1 VSNRFGH
8 PRVHHRL
15 TDSTN
20 ARARELALAGAPDG
34 TIVTA
39 SEQSAGRGRQG
50 RTWSAPPGRALL
62 VSAIVRDLSRRDAL
76 LPLAAP
82 VAVAEACDEFA
93 GSACG
98 IKWPNDI
105 WVGGRKLS
113 GILLEGRPQE
123 GWAVIGIGLN
133 VGTRED
139 EFPDELR
146 ATATSLAI
154 ASGHDPGVEPVL
166 ASVLRALGR
175 RLGEPADT
183 TLAAWRERDVLLG
196 RRIRWNGGEGEAV
209 GLDANGALLVETGS
223 GRVALDA
230 GEVHLRPAE

>member
-1 VSNRFGH
+1 VSRRFGH

-20 ARARELALAGAPDG
+20 ARARELAASGAPDG

-50 RTWSAPPGRALL
+50 RTWAAPPGKALL
-62 VSAIVRDLSRRDAL
+62 LSAIVRNLSQRDAL
-76 LPLAAP
+76 LPLAVP
-82 VAVAEACDEFA
+82 VAVAEACDEFT
-93 GSACG
+93 GTRCG

-105 WVGGRKLS
+105 WVDGRKLS

-123 GWAVIGIGLN
+123 GWAVIGIGVN
-133 VGTRED
+133 VGTARD

-146 ATATSLAI
+146 ETATSIAI
-154 ASGHDPGVEPVL
+154 ESGRDPGVEPVL
-166 ASVLRALGR
+166 ASVLAGLER
-175 RLGEPADT
+175 RLTEEPGT
-183 TLAAWRERDVLLG
+183 IVAAWRERDVLLG
-196 RRIRWNGGEGEAV
+196 RPVRWNGGEGAAA
-209 GLDANGALLVETGS
+209 GINDDGSLLVDTDS

-230 GEVHLRPAE
+230 GEVHLLR